1 MRLLPAYLRLIL
13 RRSGTKNLCASALF
27 SLCILM
33 VTLLPMIKRFISILP
48 PGEYFDHY
56 LGSFQIILLC
66 ISFLGLLIFLW
77 RSMESGMPE
86 YGIMLSLGA
95 TRKDIIHMVL
105 IQTATSGLITLVFGL
120 LAGGFLSLL
129 ILDLVIISTNFQFMI
144 EVETKGVLALVS
156 VVFVSIVFMGIKFY
170 QKVIGKTTAA
180 LLSQDN

>member
-1 MRLLPAYLRLIL
+1 
-13 RRSGTKNLCASALF
+13 
-27 SLCILM
+27 
-33 VTLLPMIKRFISILP
+33 
-48 PGEYFDHY
+48 
-56 LGSFQIILLC
+56 
-66 ISFLGLLIFLW
+66 
-77 RSMESGMPE
+77 MPE

-105 IQTATSGLITLVFGL
+105 LQTATSGLITLVFGL